1 MNIAKG
7 ITHMKPI
14 IIPEADYIKSCTRV
28 DENGRNKVVLR
39 TTERARYVTLTDADG
54 HIYGELSNFDE
65 PYDFTT
71 HVFFLPPQA
80 TDRPMTVNFFNNS
93 KKPSKFFEK
102 RGDAGQTTLSPE
114 TVTATDRESF
124 IAQTDNG
131 ITPVQVTEAE
141 ICDGVNYQILDCKNK
156 AGAPVKVFALF
167 VDPEKA
173 EFSAGTANDGYAKDT
188 EIQTVKGQAE
198 SAIANGRRVVAATN
212 ADFFD
217 IFGNNAPAGLCVKD
231 GRSIANP
238 DSMRNF
244 FGMDRSGKPVIAN
257 FVESPELIGQLRCAV
272 SGREIYLRDGEL
284 SELSL
289 CEPFSSI
296 SHPRTTVG
304 IRSDGTVIIL
314 VVDGRLPEYSNG
326 ATIVDLGRL
335 MQSLGAKR
343 AINLDGGGS
352 CTFLVNRGGELTM
365 LNRPADLAHPTELLI
380 RPIFN
385 SIQVIQK

>member
-1 MNIAKG
+1 
-7 ITHMKPI
+7 MKPMI
-14 IIPEADYIKSCTRV
+14 LNEADYIKSCTRV
-28 DENGRNKVVLR
+28 NENGRNKVVLR
-39 TTERARYVTLTDADG
+39 TVERARYVTLTDADG
-54 HIYGELSNFDE
+54 RVYGEVSNFGE
-65 PYDFTT
+65 PFDFTT
-71 HVFFLPPQA
+71 HVFYLPLHV
-80 TDRPMTVNFFNNS
+80 TDRPMVVNFFNNS

-102 RGDAGQTTLSPE
+102 KGDAGQTTLSPE
-114 TVTATDRESF
+114 TVTTTDRASF
-124 IAQTDNG
+124 IAQTDNR
-131 ITPVQVTEAE
+131 ITLEQVTEAE
-141 ICDGVNYQILDCKNK
+141 VCDGVKYQILDCKNA

-173 EFSAGTANDGYAKDT
+173 EFSAGTANDGYAGDT

-217 IFGNNAPAGLCVKD
+217 MFGNNAPAGLCVKD
-231 GRSIANP
+231 GRTIANP
-238 DSMRNF
+238 DTMRNF
-244 FGMDRSGKPVIAN
+244 FGMDRDGKPVIAN
-257 FVESPELIGQLRCAV
+257 FVESPELMGQLCCAV

-304 IRSDGTVIIL
+304 IREDGTVIIM

-326 ATIVDLGRL
+326 ASIVDLGRL
-335 MQSLGAKR
+335 MQSMGAKR
-343 AINLDGGGS
+343 AINIDGGGS
-352 CTFLVNRGGELTM
+352 CTFLVNLGGELTM
-365 LNRPADLAHPTELLI
+365 LNRPADLVRPTDLLI

-385 SIQVIQK
+385 SIQIIQK